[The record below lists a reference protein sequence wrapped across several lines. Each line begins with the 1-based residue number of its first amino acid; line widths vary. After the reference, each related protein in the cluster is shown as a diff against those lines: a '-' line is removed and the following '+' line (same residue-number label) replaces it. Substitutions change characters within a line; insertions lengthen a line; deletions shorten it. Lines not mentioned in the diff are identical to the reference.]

1 MTTPP
6 SMPRVTQRLRERNRQ
21 TLEAMHLAEAD
32 AKRRLDR
39 VEQLGP
45 MALNRLAQV
54 AQGDSGQSHHCRRL
68 LLAVYNGPEW
78 PLEITR
84 LRVIDRDLQDA
95 ALVVIEWATYTG
107 RELHEYLEDGDRLM
121 QRFWLIE
128 THKDED

>member
-1 MTTPP
+1 MT
-6 SMPRVTQRLRERNRQ
+6 MPNLSQRLSERNRQ
-21 TLEAMHLAEAD
+21 ALEAMHAAEAD
-32 AKRRLDR
+32 AKQRLAR
-39 VEQLGP
+39 VEKLGP
-45 MALNRLAQV
+45 TALNRLAQV

-78 PLEITR
+78 PLELTR

-107 RELHEYLEDGDRLM
+107 RELHEYLDDGDRLM

>member
-6 SMPRVTQRLRERNRQ
+6 SMPRVTQRLRERNHK
-21 TLEAMHLAEAD
+21 TLEAMYLAEAD

-45 MALNRLAQV
+45 AALNRLVRV

-68 LLAVYNGPEW
+68 LLAIYNGPEW
-78 PLEITR
+78 PFELTR

-107 RELHEYLEDGDRLM
+107 RELHEYLPNGDGLM

-128 THKDED
+128 TRGED

>member
-1 MTTPP
+1 
-6 SMPRVTQRLRERNRQ
+6 MPKLTQRLSERNRQ
-21 TLEAMHLAEAD
+21 ALEAMQAAEAD
-32 AKRRLDR
+32 AEQRLAR
-39 VEQLGP
+39 IEKLGP
-45 MALNRLAQV
+45 TALLRLSAV

-78 PLEITR
+78 PLELTR

-107 RELHEYLEDGDRLM
+107 RELHEYLDDGDRLM

-128 THKDED
+128 TGGEG